1 MVSFLTMGI
10 HNDSTFVKRKGK
22 HMMMASEDSYHAQQI
37 REAEPMPSASEV
49 VMTLIATSHRI
60 QRVFNTR
67 LSRQKGAVKL
77 SGPRLRLLMAVE
89 EVGRLRMGDL
99 AEDLGITA
107 RTVTTLVDAL
117 EREGLLV
124 RLPDSTDRRA
134 TLLALTDSARTQ
146 FEQVRSLQMELG
158 EELVAPLD
166 LQQRRQLLDLLSR
179 LNQGVLTDEA
189 GDEE

>member
-1 MVSFLTMGI
+1 
-10 HNDSTFVKRKGK
+10 
-22 HMMMASEDSYHAQQI
+22 MMTSEDFIQAQQTQ
-37 REAEPMPSASEV
+37 EAEPTPSASEV

-89 EVGRLRMGDL
+89 EVGSLRMGDV
-99 AEDLGITA
+99 AEELGITA

-117 EREGLLV
+117 EREGLLA
-124 RLPDSTDRRA
+124 RLPDPTDRRA
-134 TLLALTDSARTQ
+134 TLLELTEQARTE
-146 FEQVRSLQMELG
+146 FEQVRRLQMDLG

-166 LQQRRQLLDLLSR
+166 TQQRRLLLDLLSR
-179 LNQGVLTDEA
+179 LNQEM
-189 GDEE
+189 EEGGREE